1 LEQAKRKLKRIGPVL
16 KAKNA
21 EMEKEAAE
29 LYSIRTEKKRR
40 EKDLSNITDSYM
52 NGVNQLNQVRKS
64 GSFSQLNFL
73 EQTVD
78 FLKRKWDMS
87 FNSVKE
93 FEILERNQL
102 TLVTLAQQNL
112 KAVEKLEEKYRIN
125 LSKLRSK
132 EEQKMQDDQSI
143 ERRFLT
149 RNRT

>member
-1 LEQAKRKLKRIGPVL
+1 
-16 KAKNA
+16 
-21 EMEKEAAE
+21 MEKEAAE